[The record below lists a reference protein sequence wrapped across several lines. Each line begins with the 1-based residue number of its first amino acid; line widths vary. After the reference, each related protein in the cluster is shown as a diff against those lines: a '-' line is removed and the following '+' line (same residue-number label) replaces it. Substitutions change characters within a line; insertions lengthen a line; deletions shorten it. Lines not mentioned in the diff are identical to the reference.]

1 MAPFYE
7 YGVYLTF
14 SLGNRLWCSSRVA
27 GELRLPSGWR
37 GTPDRMHLMS
47 FLDDEGDFLLWQL
60 PRLVRI
66 DPETGLTPADVRK
79 AISCLLNGN
88 RG

>member
-47 FLDDEGDFLLWQL
+47 FLDDEGGF
-60 PRLVRI
+60 
-66 DPETGLTPADVRK
+66 PAVAASPSGQDR
-79 AISCLLNGN
+79 SGN
-88 RG
+88 RSHTSGRPESDIMFIEW